1 MLLVV
6 ADQDAMRRVE
16 RQAEPVLTQKLAAQL
31 LDAEVARLPEIE
43 NKRFLVGEHLLLRQV
58 ARTAALVLQSSD
70 AIRPDIGATTSAA
83 SAAKCRSVGRPFPAS
98 PSCS

>member
-1 MLLVV
+1 M
-6 ADQDAMRRVE
+6 QRIK
-16 RQAEPVLTQKLAAQL
+16 RQGEPMLTQKLAAQL
-31 LDAEVARLPEIE
+31 FDAKLAGTPKIE

-70 AIRPDIGATTSAA
+70 AYRRHHF
-83 SAAKCRSVGRPFPAS
+83 RSVGREMPQRRQTLPAS